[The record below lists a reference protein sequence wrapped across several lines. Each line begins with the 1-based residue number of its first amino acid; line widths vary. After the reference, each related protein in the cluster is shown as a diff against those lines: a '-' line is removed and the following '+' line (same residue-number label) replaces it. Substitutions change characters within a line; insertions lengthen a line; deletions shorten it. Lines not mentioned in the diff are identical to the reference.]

1 MIKKI
6 VGVALLGSLLF
17 AKITNTPA
25 TTTFVENRKMKI
37 IDIRT
42 KGEWIQMGII
52 KDAHLITFFDER
64 YGYDTKSFLE
74 ELDTVVEK
82 DEEFA
87 IICNTGSRTK
97 LISNFLGNKLNYNVV
112 NLTGGMMQLFKE
124 GFKPEFY
131 NKSLQKLPV
140 ELKKPS
146 SKMLKD
152 EAKLTAPI
160 EETNS
165 SK

>member
-1 MIKKI
+1 
-6 VGVALLGSLLF
+6 
-17 AKITNTPA
+17 
-25 TTTFVENRKMKI
+25 
-37 IDIRT
+37 
-42 KGEWIQMGII
+42 MGII

-74 ELDTVVEK
+74 ELNTVIKK
-82 DEEFA
+82 DEKFA

-97 LISNFLGNKLNYNVV
+97 LISNFLGNKLDYNVI

-124 GFKPEFY
+124 GFKPDFY
-131 NKSLQKLPV
+131 NKNLQKNSF
-140 ELKKPS
+140 ELKQPS

-152 EAKLTAPI
+152 EAELIVPI